1 MPGDPLPP
9 TGNQL
14 ELLSP
19 IIPQEDPI
27 PATSKEILAE
37 MAVKSQELDTD
48 LAEGVPLGQ
57 LWVPALR
64 TKNLALAL
72 VNDHLNELPNQ
83 QRVIAENAANRL
95 VRAAWAIDN
104 LGDLGDKEKI
114 MAVHVV
120 FSAAVS
126 DLKGAYASTR

>member
-1 MPGDPLPP
+1 MIS
-9 TGNQL
+9 GNQL
-14 ELLSP
+14 EFMPP

-37 MAVKSQELDTD
+37 LTVKSQELQTE
-48 LAEGVPLGQ
+48 LADGTNLAQ

-72 VNDHLNELPNQ
+72 VNDHLNELPNR
-83 QRVIAENAANRL
+83 QRIVAENAANQL

-114 MAVHVV
+114 LAVHVV
-120 FSAAVS
+120 FAAAVS
-126 DLKGAYASTR
+126 DLKGAYATAR